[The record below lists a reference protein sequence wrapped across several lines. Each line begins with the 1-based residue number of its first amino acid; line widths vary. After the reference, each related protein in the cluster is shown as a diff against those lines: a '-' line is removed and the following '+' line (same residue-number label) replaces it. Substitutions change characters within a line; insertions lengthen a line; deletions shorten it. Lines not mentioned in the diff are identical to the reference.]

1 MSNIQVPAGCASLRG
16 AEEEDDAGRD
26 ARGESHAVC
35 DPERGLEVPAAV
47 LEVLE
52 IGAAVAGRA
61 PIGVV
66 GEVHGRCGEPVTG
79 SRR

>member
-1 MSNIQVPAGCASLRG
+1 MINIQLPAGCASPRG

-26 ARGESHAVC
+26 ARSESHAVC

-52 IGAAVAGRA
+52 IGAESLARSMVDAA
-61 PIGVV
+61 
-66 GEVHGRCGEPVTG
+66 
-79 SRR
+79 SR